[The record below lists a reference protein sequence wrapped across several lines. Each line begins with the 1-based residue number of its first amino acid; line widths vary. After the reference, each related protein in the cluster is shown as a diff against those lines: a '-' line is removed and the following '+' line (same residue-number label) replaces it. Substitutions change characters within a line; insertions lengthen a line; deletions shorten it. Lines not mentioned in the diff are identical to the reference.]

1 MDTLKQF
8 DTWQARCDAI
18 ALRRFGMGIDGLP
31 DASWWQYFDAGFT
44 PREAVASA
52 CEEEWCY

>member
-1 MDTLKQF
+1 MDKLF
-8 DTWQARCDAI
+8 NTWQARCDAI
-18 ALRRFGMGIDGLP
+18 AMRRFGMGIDGLP